1 MSLKQTVFGTFYE
14 AGEDIN
20 EIPTFVGPLGPP
32 LMVSEVPED
41 IQTALFR
48 QQKVNEDDEVYI
60 DRMRRFYGLTVE
72 QLDQIW
78 GVIDNIL
85 SQDFWPIGVKG
96 PIEND
101 CT

>member
-1 MSLKQTVFGTFYE
+1 M
-14 AGEDIN
+14 DIN
-20 EIPTFVGPLGPP
+20 ETPTLIGTLFPAGGVERPYPQAVIVDGHPFDD
-32 LMVSEVPED
+32 V
-41 IQTALFR
+41 ALFR
-48 QQKVNEDDEVYI
+48 QQKVNEDDELYI